1 LVNRVFWYAM
11 GRAPSVAERRVA
23 LAALGEGKASAA
35 GLADLLWSVMMSP
48 EYQLIY

>member
-1 LVNRVFWYAM
+1 M
-11 GRAPSVAERRVA
+11 GRAPSPAERRVA
-23 LAALGEGKASAA
+23 EAAVKGQGRVSAA